1 MPGVIMHASIP
12 SFRSHAQF
20 LLHFIINDEIRRGNV
35 NIFGGVFKDIH
46 IYIFMGLYHP
56 EEYRN
61 RAG

>member
-1 MPGVIMHASIP
+1 MHDVNP

-46 IYIFMGLYHP
+46 IYIFAHGLYHP